1 MNIVFCIPGRTY
13 SNNFLLCWS
22 KLLVYCLK
30 NNINP
35 IICNRT
41 SSNVYY
47 VRNMCLG
54 GDVSS
59 GIYQKPFKGKL
70 NYDYIMW
77 IDSDIVFTIKD
88 FKNLLKHQ
96 KNIVSGLYLMNK
108 GISFATVKNW
118 DKNFYKKNGYFKF
131 LTYKDIKQHV
141 KQNPNTL
148 LEVEYTG
155 FGWMLIKKGVFEKME
170 YPWFRPIWE
179 DFGKNEND
187 DKIKE
192 FTSEDVGWCQTILK
206 KGFKIY
212 VDPNIIVGHEKVIT
226 YHPSIMSM

>member
-155 FGWMLIKKGVFEKME
+155 VGWMLIKKGVFEKIE